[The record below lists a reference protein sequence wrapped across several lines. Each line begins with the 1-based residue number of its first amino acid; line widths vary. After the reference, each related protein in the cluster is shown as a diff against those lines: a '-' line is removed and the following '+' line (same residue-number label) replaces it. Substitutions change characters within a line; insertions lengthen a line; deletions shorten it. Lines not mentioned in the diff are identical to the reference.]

1 MSLRFLPY
9 TCTIIL
15 DLKHNLIR
23 EHQNSIHIVY
33 LLSSYAVGSK
43 IRFSIETKISIS
55 FKCFDNIFALVA
67 PLMENK
73 KLGFE
78 AYSIAKFCFF
88 QVKAYLMFI
97 PISTKSLLNSMFC
110 LSKQCVFLDD
120 CHLKNSLASH
130 LLTLSHNSF
139 GDTIFH
145 SSHDKLC

>member
-55 FKCFDNIFALVA
+55 FKYFNNIFALVA
-67 PLMENK
+67 PLMEN
-73 KLGFE
+73 FE
-78 AYSIAKFCFF
+78 VYLIAKFCFF
-88 QVKAYLMFI
+88 QVKAYLMLI
-97 PISTKSLLNSMFC
+97 PISTKSLLDSMFC

-145 SSHDKLC
+145 KS